1 MYNSKDLTNKIM
13 GLLGDAD
20 KCDINIVDRIGA
32 LRIATLL
39 EENGFL
45 KAQEPTKKKPS
56 YVIKNRKKIIKK

>member
-1 MYNSKDLTNKIM
+1 MYDSKELTNKII
-13 GLLGDAD
+13 GLLRIAD

-45 KAQEPTKKKPS
+45 KAQELHKKKSS
-56 YVIKNRKKIIKK
+56 YVVKNRKKINTK

>member
-1 MYNSKDLTNKIM
+1 MYNSKELTNKIID
-13 GLLGDAD
+13 LLRIAD

-45 KAQEPTKKKPS
+45 KAQELHKKKAS
-56 YVIKNRKKIIKK
+56 YVVKNRKKIITK